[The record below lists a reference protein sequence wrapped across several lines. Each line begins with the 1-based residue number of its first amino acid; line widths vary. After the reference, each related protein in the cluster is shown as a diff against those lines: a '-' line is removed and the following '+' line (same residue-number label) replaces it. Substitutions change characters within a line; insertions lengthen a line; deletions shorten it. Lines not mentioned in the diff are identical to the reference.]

1 MNLAFGLNGVDW
13 QLLMH
18 LLSKLLQAVFMH
30 RLCCVP
36 KKSSTNKKNIH
47 SYHKALDSTEIL
59 PAKAT

>member
-1 MNLAFGLNGVDW
+1 MLAFRLDVVDW

-36 KKSSTNKKNIH
+36 KKSLTSKKKNR
-47 SYHKALDSTEIL
+47 
-59 PAKAT
+59 